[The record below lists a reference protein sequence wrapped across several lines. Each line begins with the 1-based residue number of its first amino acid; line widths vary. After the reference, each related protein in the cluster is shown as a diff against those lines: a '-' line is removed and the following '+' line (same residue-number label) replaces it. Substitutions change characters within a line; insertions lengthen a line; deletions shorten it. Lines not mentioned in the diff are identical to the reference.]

1 MLGKLQA
8 FRIGG
13 LMKERVFEMK
23 KKAKKKVQKKK
34 SFQTQADK
42 EMKVLNK
49 VRERFDS
56 LPAVAALEYLQE
68 LIDEL
73 KQSLRERHSGKK

>member
-1 MLGKLQA
+1 
-8 FRIGG
+8 
-13 LMKERVFEMK
+13 MKERVFEMK